1 MKQMCEKLAVLF
13 STIAFLVGFG
23 LPSRVSAQAISG
35 DIVGT
40 VVDKSGAAVPSA
52 AVEVENVAT
61 GVKTNATANDVGE
74 FRFGNLPV
82 GTYTIRVSK
91 ANFTT
96 TTVTNFAVELNKT
109 NSITVTL
116 EVGQQSMT
124 VEVSGA
130 TPLINTTT
138 AQIDNTFD
146 SKATTDLPVAAQ
158 GLGVL
163 NLSLLQA
170 GVSTSGGVG
179 AGTGPSVGG
188 QRPRDNNFTIEGVD
202 NNNKTVTGPLV
213 MVPNDAV
220 QEFSALSNQFSPEFG
235 HSNAG
240 QFNTVVKAGTND
252 IHGKA
257 FGYFRNRNFDATDQA
272 VIQALGPGAQ
282 NPRFDDNR
290 YGGQVGGPVIKNK
303 LFYFADF
310 EYRTKGQAS
319 VAAGGLCAPTAAGY
333 QTITGIPNISSTNLG
348 TLQKYA
354 GDAPVGGNCSNV
366 PAKDPAGNANTTNFI
381 FVTNPNA
388 ASGFTPVE
396 VGTIPVQAP
405 NYTNFKYL
413 TTAMDYNISMKD
425 QIRGRYIYNSAV
437 GIDNA
442 AALPAF
448 FLSVPTKFHLAS
460 LAEYHTFNPSVSN
473 ELRVAF
479 NRFDT
484 TDPAGD
490 FKFPGLDS
498 FPNLIFFDLGLQ
510 LGPDSVAPQFVIQ
523 NLYQAIDNVT
533 WTRGSHTFKLGM
545 EARKFISP
553 QSFTQRARGDYD
565 YNTLDLY
572 LRDQNPDNLAERSLG
587 NPAYYGDQIGIFW
600 YASDS
605 WRIRQNVTL
614 NLGLR
619 HEYTTI
625 PFGERSQKLNTAAS
639 VPGLIDFSEPR
650 APKTNFMP
658 RVGLAWSPGSSGNT
672 SIRAGFGLGYDVLY
686 DNIGILSLP
695 PQLSGTID
703 EPQPPVIDNFLANGG
718 ILPSPGGLQTFSPAT
733 TNCVKNGIP
742 AGLPCQQFSTANHV
756 VVNQKD
762 PYSIQYNLSVQHRF
776 GSKYSVE
783 ARYLGTRGVHLNT
796 QERIN
801 VQPRVDS
808 THFLPTYLATVPS
821 QATLDA
827 LPNTLQSLLA
837 RPRILPAYSANT
849 FLTNIVQF
857 TPNGWSNYNGL
868 ALQGSR
874 QFSNGLQFLGA
885 YTWSHTID
893 NSTADFFSTVIT
905 PRRPEDFQN
914 INKDKSS
921 SALDHRHRFS
931 IAAYYDLPYFKS
943 GDWMRKNLLG
953 NWLFAPIYTF
963 QLGEPADVQ
972 SGVDANL
979 NGDSAGDRTIFNA
992 AGVPGTGSGVTPLC
1006 TSAKPAGEPC
1016 GAPDPNNPSYNP
1028 NLYVVAYKASNPNAQ
1043 YITAGRGALTT
1054 TGRNT
1059 LPTRPI
1065 DNLDVTAGKRFN
1077 FTERTRLEFQA
1088 QFLNVLNHPQY
1099 TPGLLNQVDSIGF
1112 TGAAATN
1119 YLKPS
1124 NAIFNQPN
1132 LAFPS
1137 NSRTLQMA
1145 LKFIF

>member
-1 MKQMCEKLAVLF
+1 VAVLV
-13 STIAFLVGFG
+13 SLLALLVGFG
-23 LPSRVSAQAISG
+23 LPGRAAAQAISG

-40 VVDKSGAAVPSA
+40 VVDKTGAAVPQA
-52 AVEVENVAT
+52 GVEATDVAT
-61 GVKTNATANDVGE
+61 GVKTQTTSNGVGE

-82 GTYTIRVSK
+82 GSYTIRVSK

-96 TTVTNFAVELNKT
+96 TTITNFAVELNKT
-109 NSITVTL
+109 NSLIVTL
-116 EVGQQSMT
+116 EVGAASMT

-130 TPLINTTT
+130 TPLINTSN

-146 SKATTDLPVAAQ
+146 TKITTDLPMAAQ

-163 NLSLLQA
+163 NLSLLQS

-188 QRPRDNNFTIEGVD
+188 QRPRDNNFMIEGVD
-202 NNNKTVTGPLV
+202 NNNKSVTGPLV
-213 MVPNDAV
+213 TVPNDAV
-220 QEFSALSNQFSPEFG
+220 QEFSALTNQFSPEFG

-240 QFNTVVKAGTND
+240 QFNTVVKTGTND

-257 FGYFRNRNFDATDQA
+257 FGYFQNRNFNATDQA

-290 YGGQVGGPVIKNK
+290 YGGQIGGPAIKNK
-303 LFYFADF
+303 LFYFGDY
-310 EYRTKGQAS
+310 EYRTLGRAS

-333 QTITGIPNISSTNLG
+333 TTIQSIPNISSTNLG
-348 TLQKYA
+348 ILQKYA
-354 GDAPVGGNCSNV
+354 GNAPTGDNCDNV
-366 PAKDPAGNANTTNFI
+366 PAKDPAGNPNTNKSI
-381 FVTNPNA
+381 FVTNPSVA
-388 ASGFTPVE
+388 GGFTPVQ
-396 VGTIPVQAP
+396 VGVIPVQAP
-405 NYTNFKYL
+405 NFTNFKYL
-413 TTAMDYNISMKD
+413 TTAMDYNISSRD
-425 QIRGRYIYNSAV
+425 QLRGRYIYNSAV
-437 GIDNA
+437 GLDNA

-448 FLSVPTKFHLAS
+448 FLSAPTKFHLAS
-460 LAEYHTFNPSVSN
+460 LAEYHTFNPSLSN

-479 NRFDT
+479 NRFYNVT
-484 TDPAGD
+484 PAGN
-490 FKFPGLDS
+490 FAFPGLDS
-498 FPNLIFFDLGLQ
+498 FPNLLFFDLGLQ
-510 LGPDSVAPQFVIQ
+510 IGPDSNAPQFTIQ
-523 NLYQAIDNVT
+523 NLYQAIDNAT

-565 YNTLDLY
+565 YNTVDLY
-572 LRDQNPDNLAERSLG
+572 LRDVNPDNLAERSLG

-605 WRIRQNVTL
+605 WRIRQNVTV

-625 PFGERSQKLNTAAS
+625 PFGERAQKLNIAAS

-650 APKTNFMP
+650 APKKNFMP
-658 RVGLAWSPGSSGNT
+658 RVGVAWSPGTSGNT
-672 SIRAGFGLGYDVLY
+672 SIRAGFGMGYDVLY

-703 EPQPPVIDNFLANGG
+703 EPQPPVINNFLGSGG
-718 ILPSPGGLQTFSPAT
+718 ILPSSGGIRTFPTLA
-733 TNCVKNGIP
+733 
-742 AGLPCQQFSTANHV
+742 AQQAATANHV
-756 VVNQKD
+756 VVDQKD
-762 PYSIQYNLSVQHRF
+762 PYSIQYDLSVQHRF
-776 GSKYSVE
+776 GAKYAVE

-796 QERIN
+796 QARIN
-801 VQPRVDS
+801 VQNRVDS
-808 THFLPTYLATVPS
+808 THFLPTYLSAPS

-827 LPNTLQSLLA
+827 LPDTLASISA
-837 RPRILPAYSANT
+837 RPRILPAYAANNFT
-849 FLTNIVQF
+849 TNIVQF

-874 QFSNGLQFLGA
+874 QFSNGLQFLAA

-905 PRRPEDFQN
+905 PRRPQDFQN
-914 INKDKSS
+914 INADKSS

-931 IAAYYDLPYFKS
+931 IAAYYEMPYFKT
-943 GDWMRKNLLG
+943 GNWVRKNLMG

-963 QLGEPADVQ
+963 QIGEPADVQ

-979 NGDSAGDRTIFNA
+979 NGDSAGDRSIFNSS
-992 AGVPGTGSGVTPLC
+992 GVRGTGSGVTALC
-1006 TSAKPAGEPC
+1006 TSSKPATEPAC
-1016 GAPDPNNPSYNP
+1016 GVADPTNPAYNP
-1028 NLYVVAYKASNPNAQ
+1028 NLYVVAYLANNAKAQ
-1043 YITAGRGALTT
+1043 YITAGRGALAT

-1059 LPTRPI
+1059 LQTRPI
-1065 DNLDVTAGKRFN
+1065 NNLDLTAGKRFGI
-1077 FTERTRLEFQA
+1077 TERTRVEFQA
-1088 QFLNVLNHPQY
+1088 QFLNVLNHPQF

-1112 TGAAATN
+1112 TSAAATN

-1124 NAIFNQPN
+1124 NAIFNKPD
-1132 LAFPS
+1132 LAFAS

-1145 LKFIF
+1145 LKLIF